1 MNKSKKLYKIPILGF
16 LTIIIIGA
24 VLLELPICKQK
35 PIPFLDALFVST
47 SGTCITGFTPVVI
60 SEQFTFIGQLVLL
73 TLIELGALGF
83 MTVIVTIATLAQKK
97 VTVSDAMLFE
107 NGDFQAGFKQR
118 ARNIVRFTLVIEA
131 IGAILLSF
139 RFIPIYGVAKGVWY
153 SIFHSIAA
161 FCNSGFDI
169 LGRASFSGF
178 ANDYYVN
185 FVVMALIILGGIGF
199 LVLEDLINAWKKKS
213 IKHLRLQSKIVL
225 VTTAALI
232 TIPTIIIKITEPSL
246 NLIQSMFI
254 TVNLRTAGFYSTNM
268 ANLTQGTKLLSIL
281 LMFIGGA
288 PGSTSG
294 GIRIITFA
302 VLILAMLSTL
312 KNRKE
317 VVVFYRKISGAYI
330 MKAITITGLS
340 MFVILIAVITIALT
354 SNLGLEG
361 IIFNCVSAYSTVG
374 LGLISTSVLNS
385 IGKIAI
391 MLLMFIGRVGPMVA
405 FRLFFDTNDEDE
417 DVEHVDGELIL

>member
-16 LTIIIIGA
+16 LSIIIIGA

-139 RFIPIYGVAKGVWY
+139 RFVPIFGLAKGIWY

-391 MLLMFIGRVGPMVA
+391 MLLMFVGRVGPMVA

>member
-139 RFIPIYGVAKGVWY
+139 RFVPIFGLAKGIWY

>member
-16 LTIIIIGA
+16 LSIIIIGA
-24 VLLELPICKQK
+24 ILLELPICKQK

-60 SEQFTFIGQLVLL
+60 AEQFTFIGQFVLL
-73 TLIELGALGF
+73 ALIELGALGF

-139 RFIPIYGVAKGVWY
+139 RFVPIFGLAKGIWY

-185 FVVMALIILGGIGF
+185 FVVMALIVLGGIGF

-225 VTTAALI
+225 VATAALI
-232 TIPTIIIKITEPSL
+232 IIPTIIIKISEPNL

-391 MLLMFIGRVGPMVA
+391 MLLMFVGRVGPMVA
-405 FRLFFDTNDEDE
+405 FRLFFDTNDETE